1 MNTRQMPSCLYQ
13 ATHIIEGEPHPLSQ
27 GPHAAVLHLAC
38 PMVQL
43 GAGDLV
49 AKLCPTNNMLQS

>member
-1 MNTRQMPSCLYQ
+1 MNTRQMLSCLCQ
-13 ATHIIEGEPHPLSQ
+13 ATHIIKGESHPLSQ

-43 GAGDLV
+43 GAGDPV
-49 AKLCPTNNMLQS
+49 A